1 MTGTVRSCA
10 VLFADIAGSTRL
22 YEEFGDSRAQDMVTG
37 CLLRLT
43 ESCVRHHGKVVKT
56 VGDEIMCWFPT
67 PDDAVNS
74 AQEMHDLLRER
85 EQIDPQTPSVRIG
98 LHFGEA
104 IFERNDIFGDAVN
117 LAARMTAVAKARQ
130 IITTE
135 STVDRLSAPLSAS
148 TRLFDRATVPGRQG
162 EVTMY
167 EVLWEGE
174 DATHI
179 ISRVSL
185 IGSETMQLLRV
196 SCGESEELIGPDALE
211 FTIGRGAQRNL
222 VVPSELA
229 SRLHGRIEFRR
240 GKYVYVDLSTNG
252 TFIRSQDG
260 QETYLRREEM
270 PLWGSGF
277 ISLGRSVTEGDPNLI
292 RFSCE

>member
-1 MTGTVRSCA
+1 MAGTVRSCT

-22 YEEFGDSRAQDMVTG
+22 YEQFGDSRAQDIVTG

-43 ESCVRHHGKVVKT
+43 ETCIRHRGKVVKT

-67 PDDAVNS
+67 VDDSVN
-74 AQEMHDLLRER
+74 AARAMHELLRDR
-85 EQIDPQTPSVRIG
+85 ESVDPLTPSVRIG
-98 LHFGEA
+98 LHYGEA

-117 LAARMTAVAKARQ
+117 LASRMTAVAKARQ

-135 STVDRLSAPLSAS
+135 STVERLSGALSAN

-179 ISRVSL
+179 MSRVSL
-185 IGSETMQLLRV
+185 TGTDAHHFLRV
-196 SCGESEELIGPDALE
+196 WFGDKEDLIGPDTLE
-211 FTIGRGAQRNL
+211 YTIGRGAQRNL
-222 VVPSELA
+222 VVSSDLA

-240 GKYVYVDLSTNG
+240 GKFVFADLSTNG